1 MASNVWGV
9 RTNAEAL
16 VVVFASGVSDST
28 LLRIFW
34 RASIVAEGGVF
45 SPRIGLFKWLGV
57 PLAVGV
63 GVSDPDWVGVF
74 SGDLF
79 RYSSYSDSLDVRSPF
94 SGDLLSSESL
104 RPLTLLLP

>member
-16 VVVFASGVSDST
+16 VVVFASGVSDSA

-45 SPRIGLFKWLGV
+45 SPRMGLFKWLGV

-63 GVSDPDWVGVF
+63 GVSDPDGVGVF

-104 RPLTLLLP
+104 RPLTLLPP